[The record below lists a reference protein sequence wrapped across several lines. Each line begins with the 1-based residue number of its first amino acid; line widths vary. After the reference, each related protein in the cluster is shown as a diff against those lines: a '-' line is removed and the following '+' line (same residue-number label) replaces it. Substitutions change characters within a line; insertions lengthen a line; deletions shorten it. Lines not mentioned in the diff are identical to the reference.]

1 MLGATGLPLTSA
13 YCASKFALEGWTEA
27 LRHELR
33 PHGVRVA
40 LVQPG
45 GHRTRFAENAVWGEG
60 VARADSPYT
69 RQSAGYRHLKA
80 RLTSRPGVGPE
91 AVARVIARLAGAD
104 RLPLRVRV
112 GRDARLLHA
121 VHRLLPERLAVGLIA
136 ATIDRIFREPPRDGD
151 RAPRHVAEPPW
162 I

>member
-1 MLGATGLPLTSA
+1 M
-13 YCASKFALEGWTEA
+13 
-27 LRHELR
+27 
-33 PHGVRVA
+33 RVA

-45 GHRTRFAENAVWGEG
+45 GHRTRFAENAVWGDG

-69 RQSAGYRHLKA
+69 RQSAGYRRLKA

-91 AVARVIARLAGAD
+91 AVARVIARLASAD

-121 VHRLLPERLAVGLIA
+121 VHRLLPERLAAGLIA
-136 ATIDRIFREPPRDGD
+136 ATVDRHLPRI
-151 RAPRHVAEPPW
+151 AS
-162 I
+162 